1 MSESETESVE
11 AVEVPAPKKKTRAPM
26 TEERR
31 KQMLENLAKGRK
43 TRQTNLSNKRLEKE
57 QKQVKTEQ
65 EHKCSYCGSQFK
77 YKASKTKHEK
87 TCKDN
92 PNINN
97 DDVIQEKPMEEP
109 PKNDVVE
116 KIENKIIEPPVMKE
130 EKPKKKKKK
139 VVYVSSSDDSS
150 SDEEVVYKK
159 RKSKKR
165 VVYMQSPPPQPQ
177 PQPQPQRQ
185 PVRPQITEAQRQMIL
200 KKRQEDMK
208 YAQMGREQ
216 EANANRIKQLSAN
229 MLRKNRF

>member
-165 VVYMQSPPPQPQ
+165 VVYMQTPPPQPQ
-177 PQPQPQRQ
+177 PQRQPAQ

>member
-11 AVEVPAPKKKTRAPM
+11 AVEVPAPKKKTRQPM
-26 TEERR
+26 SEERR

-97 DDVIQEKPMEEP
+97 DDIIQEKPMEEP

-116 KIENKIIEPPVMKE
+116 KIENKIIEQPVMKE

-139 VVYVSSSDDSS
+139 VVYVSSDESS

-165 VVYMQSPPPQPQ
+165 VVYMQAPPPSPQPQ
-177 PQPQPQRQ
+177 PQPLQPA
-185 PVRPQITEAQRQMIL
+185 RPQITEAQRQMIL

-208 YAQMGREQ
+208 YAKIGREQ
-216 EANANRIKQLSAN
+216 EANANRIKQLSAH

>member
-11 AVEVPAPKKKTRAPM
+11 AVEVPAPKKKTRQPM
-26 TEERR
+26 SEERR

-97 DDVIQEKPMEEP
+97 DDIIQEKPMEET
-109 PKNDVVE
+109 PKEDVVE
-116 KIENKIIEPPVMKE
+116 KVENKIIEPPVMKE

-139 VVYVSSSDDSS
+139 VVYVSSDESS

-165 VVYMQSPPPQPQ
+165 VVYMQAPPPSPQPQ
-177 PQPQPQRQ
+177 PQPLQPA
-185 PVRPQITEAQRQMIL
+185 RPQITEAQRQMIL

-208 YAQMGREQ
+208 YAKIGREQ
-216 EANANRIKQLSAN
+216 EANANRIKQLSAH

>member
-97 DDVIQEKPMEEP
+97 DDVIQEKPMQEP
-109 PKNDVVE
+109 PKEDVVE

-139 VVYVSSSDDSS
+139 VVYVSSDESS

-165 VVYMQSPPPQPQ
+165 VVYMQTPPPSPQPQ
-177 PQPQPQRQ
+177 PQPLQPA
-185 PVRPQITEAQRQMIL
+185 RPQITEAQRQMIL

-208 YAQMGREQ
+208 YAKIGREQ
-216 EANANRIKQLSAN
+216 EANANRIKQLSAH

>member
-11 AVEVPAPKKKTRAPM
+11 PQEVPAPKKKTRAPM

-43 TRQTNLSNKRLEKE
+43 TRQANLSNKRLEKE

-97 DDVIQEKPMEEP
+97 DDVIQEKPMQES
-109 PKNDVVE
+109 PKEDVVE
-116 KIENKIIEPPVMKE
+116 KIENKIIEPPIMKE

-165 VVYMQSPPPQPQ
+165 VVYMQTPPPQPQ
-177 PQPQPQRQ
+177 PQPQPLQ

-200 KKRQEDMK
+200 KKRQDDAK
-208 YAQMGREQ
+208 YAKIGREQ
-216 EANANRIKQLSAN
+216 EANANRIKQLSAH

>member
-11 AVEVPAPKKKTRAPM
+11 AVEIPTPKKKTRAPM

-97 DDVIQEKPMEEP
+97 DDIIQEKPMEET
-109 PKNDVVE
+109 PKEDVVE
-116 KIENKIIEPPVMKE
+116 KVENKIIEPPVMKE

-139 VVYVSSSDDSS
+139 KVVYVSSDDDSS

-165 VVYMQSPPPQPQ
+165 VVYMQAPQPQ
-177 PQPQPQRQ
+177 PPLQRQPAQ
-185 PVRPQITEAQRQMIL
+185 PVRPQLTEVQKQMIL
-200 KKRQEDMK
+200 KKRQEDAK